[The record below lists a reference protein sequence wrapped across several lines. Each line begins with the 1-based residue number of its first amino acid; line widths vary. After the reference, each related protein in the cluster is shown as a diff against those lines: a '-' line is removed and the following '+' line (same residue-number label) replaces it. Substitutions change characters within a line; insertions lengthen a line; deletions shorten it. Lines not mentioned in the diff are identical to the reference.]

1 MINNVQDDV
10 EQCDEQSFVDE
21 TSSKVSEQ
29 QSSSHNFALP
39 LKRLAF
45 LFPNVCHHVPLR
57 AQETRV
63 LTRLDLI
70 DEGMVAAAKEMAIC
84 GSNPPSKV

>member
-1 MINNVQDDV
+1 MINNVQDDA
-10 EQCDEQSFVDE
+10 EQCDEQSIVDK

-29 QSSSHNFALP
+29 QSSSRNFALP

-45 LFPNVCHHVPLR
+45 LFPNVCHHVHSK

-63 LTRLDLI
+63 LTMLDLI
-70 DEGMVAAAKEMAIC
+70 DEGMVAAAEEMAMC
-84 GSNPPSKV
+84 ETNPPSKV